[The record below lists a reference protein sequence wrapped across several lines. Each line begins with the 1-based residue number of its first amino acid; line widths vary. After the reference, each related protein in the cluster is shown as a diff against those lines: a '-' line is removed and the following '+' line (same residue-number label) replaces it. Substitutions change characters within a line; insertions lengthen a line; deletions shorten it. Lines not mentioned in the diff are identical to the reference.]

1 LFYSAFIVVKD
12 LKVFYLFIL
21 FIDFDDYVRA
31 VEGATATL
39 SCPAGNIIVQEKI
52 TFGNGYSSQTCS
64 DPDAANKLAPYCA
77 FKQTCTITADRNLFT
92 ESTCDP
98 SITEYFQARWWCRP
112 GMFLEQKSIKGLS
125 NGIDKKMIIFNNI
138 FI

>member
-1 LFYSAFIVVKD
+1 MYITKIGPGFVNYKKD
-12 LKVFYLFIL
+12 ALDSQPQVIKSTNSLPMVGGSLRVLRLLPPLKLVAMIL
-21 FIDFDDYVRA
+21 
-31 VEGATATL
+31 
-39 SCPAGNIIVQEKI
+39 
-52 TFGNGYSSQTCS
+52 
-64 DPDAANKLAPYCA
+64 
-77 FKQTCTITADRNLFT
+77 TADRNLFT

-138 FI
+138 FNLHNYVSRRA

>member
-1 LFYSAFIVVKD
+1 MPFDSPL
-12 LKVFYLFIL
+12 
-21 FIDFDDYVRA
+21 IDF
-31 VEGATATL
+31 
-39 SCPAGNIIVQEKI
+39 C
-52 TFGNGYSSQTCS
+52 CS

-125 NGIDKKMIIFNNI
+125 NYKKDALDSQPQVIKSTNSLPMVGGSLRVLRLLPPLKLVAMI
-138 FI
+138 